1 MFDILA
7 RLTRRAALVA
17 TLMISAA
24 GLLAAP
30 LGTALAASK
39 AVPAKLDDKQKAELA
54 RVETYLN
61 SIRTLRARFL
71 QVADD
76 GGNAEGDVLISR
88 PGLMRIEYDPPVP
101 HLIVTTGNLLLYH
114 EKKLN
119 QTSYIPLSSS
129 LAGFLVRD
137 QIRLSGDVVV
147 TDLQEQKGVL
157 RVTLVKAD
165 EPQAGRLTLVFSDGP
180 LQLRQ
185 WSVTDAQGAVTRI
198 TLVDPQFGVPLDKK
212 LFAFDPPPRERL
224 DR

>member
-17 TLMISAA
+17 LAA
-24 GLLAAP
+24 SLLAAP
-30 LGTALAASK
+30 LGSAFAATK
-39 AVPAKLDDKQKAELA
+39 AVPAQLDDKQKAELA

-61 SIRTLRARFL
+61 SIRTMRARFL

-76 GGNAEGDVLISR
+76 GSHAEGDFLLSR

-101 HLIVTTGNLLLYH
+101 HLIVTTGSLLVYH

-119 QTSYIPLSSS
+119 QTTYVPLSSS

-147 TDLQEQKGVL
+147 TGFQQQTGAI
-157 RVTLVKAD
+157 RVSLVKAD
-165 EPQAGRLTLVFSDGP
+165 EPNAGQLTLVFSDGP

-185 WSVTDAQGAVTRI
+185 WNITDAQGVVTRI
-198 TLVDPQFGVPLDKK
+198 TLVNPEFGVPLDKK
-212 LFAFDPPPRERL
+212 LFAFEPPPRHR
-224 DR
+224 RGR

>member
-17 TLMISAA
+17 LAA
-24 GLLAAP
+24 SLLAAP
-30 LGTALAASK
+30 LGGAFAAAK
-39 AVPAKLDDKQKAELA
+39 AVPAQLNDKQKAELA

-61 SIRTLRARFL
+61 SIRTMRARFL

-76 GGNAEGDVLISR
+76 GSHAEGDFLLSR

-101 HLIVTTGNLLLYH
+101 HLIVTTGSLLVYH

-119 QTSYIPLSSS
+119 QTTYVPLSSS

-147 TDLQEQKGVL
+147 TGFQQQTGAI
-157 RVTLVKAD
+157 RVSLVKAD
-165 EPQAGRLTLVFSDGP
+165 EPNAGQLTLVFSDGP

-185 WSVTDAQGAVTRI
+185 WNITDAQGVVTRI
-198 TLVDPQFGVPLDKK
+198 TLVNPEFGVPLDKK
-212 LFAFDPPPRERL
+212 LFAFEPPPRHR
-224 DR
+224 RGR

>member
-17 TLMISAA
+17 LAA
-24 GLLAAP
+24 SLLAAP
-30 LGTALAASK
+30 LGSAFAATK
-39 AVPAKLDDKQKAELA
+39 AVPAQLDDKQKAELA

-61 SIRTLRARFL
+61 SIRTMRARFL

-76 GGNAEGDVLISR
+76 GSHAEGDFLLSR
-88 PGLMRIEYDPPVP
+88 PGLMRIEYDPPAP
-101 HLIVTTGNLLLYH
+101 HLIVTTGSLLVYH

-119 QTSYIPLSSS
+119 QTTYVPLSSS

-147 TDLQEQKGVL
+147 TGFQQQTGAI
-157 RVTLVKAD
+157 RVSLVKAD
-165 EPQAGRLTLVFSDGP
+165 EPNAGQLTLVFSDGP

-185 WSVTDAQGAVTRI
+185 WNITDAQGVVTRI
-198 TLVDPQFGVPLDKK
+198 TLVNPEFGVPLDKK
-212 LFAFDPPPRERL
+212 LFAFEPPPRHR
-224 DR
+224 RGR

>member
-1 MFDILA
+1 MFDVWA
-7 RLTRRAALVA
+7 RLTRRAVLVA
-17 TLMISAA
+17 LAA
-24 GLLAAP
+24 SLLAAP
-30 LGTALAASK
+30 LGGAFAATRPV
-39 AVPAKLDDKQKAELA
+39 AAKLDDKQKAEIA

-76 GGNAEGDVLISR
+76 GGNAEGDVLLSR

-101 HLIVTTGNLLLYH
+101 HLIVTTGNLLIYH

-119 QTSYIPLSSS
+119 QTTYVPLSSS
-129 LAGFLVRD
+129 LAGFLVRE
-137 QIRLSGDVVV
+137 QIKLSGDVVV
-147 TDLQEQKGVL
+147 TDFQQQSGAV

-165 EPQAGRLTLVFSDGP
+165 DPSAGRLTLVFSDQP

-198 TLVDPQFGVPLDKK
+198 TLVNPEFGVPLDKK
-212 LFAFDPPPRERL
+212 LFAFDPPPREHL